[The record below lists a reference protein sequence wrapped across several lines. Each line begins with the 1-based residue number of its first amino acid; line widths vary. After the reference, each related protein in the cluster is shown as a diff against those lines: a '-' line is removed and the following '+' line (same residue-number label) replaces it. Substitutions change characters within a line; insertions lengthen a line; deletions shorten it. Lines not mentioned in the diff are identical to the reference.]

1 MMAPTQQPMA
11 AQFQHLV
18 AALAQQP
25 MMAPV
30 QDGGMAPAQN
40 GTNATGTKDAYPIV
54 FCTQQFED
62 QVDDNE
68 NGDEKDCFDEDEI
81 DMGDNHGDNVEDDDN
96 NE

>member
-30 QDGGMAPAQN
+30 QDGGMAPVQN